1 MPLGPRKGPIYTLF
15 SLKSPGRQTPSGF
28 PDKGPMERY
37 TCLQG
42 ILRISQKP
50 HILGSPI
57 KEPSPMSPSWN
68 PSQRDAP
75 PLQPSFI
82 HLPKS
87 PVYEP
92 SPHGERSLHPATF
105 LTYLPGFLVKA
116 FPPRS
121 PPRSLFRK
129 RRPLHPSLK
138 VPGR

>member
-68 PSQRDAP
+68 PSHRDAP
-75 PLQPSFI
+75 FLKPSFI
-82 HLPKS
+82 HLPKTRFN
-87 PVYEP
+87 EP
-92 SPHGERSLHPATF
+92 PTPDSRLPSVVKGPL
-105 LTYLPGFLVKA
+105 LTVNICVVETPN
-116 FPPRS
+116 
-121 PPRSLFRK
+121 
-129 RRPLHPSLK
+129 
-138 VPGR
+138 